1 MTFDSRIGPPR
12 AAPAMRR
19 PPVTDWV
26 TAYPAHKRRTF
37 LPKFDGVYYAAML
50 SPVLVTAGSTYASIF
65 LGGQG
70 AAYYIFVLCGFALG
84 LPLFVKDKALLK
96 SAQPVLLGIL
106 TLLLGIMI
114 LQSSLLRLSD
124 NYFDQAAIL
133 RTFSLVVAIGAATQF
148 AALEPRYFRI
158 ACILVVFIHLPLL
171 GYGVTS
177 WQQLAAD
184 ADEASRLGGD
194 VHTAV
199 WAELALGTFLTALL
213 SGKRWLMLVSGA
225 AGAALIAATQ
235 MRGVGLAAAFA
246 VVTYTY
252 FRWVR
257 RMPLPGW
264 LALGS
269 MAMIVA
275 AFYLDTTVNI
285 VSEALLLDDP
295 HRGLSSGFSGRFDN
309 WRLGWNLFVNYPLWG
324 VGPSHP
330 DANYTHNGYIK
341 VLAEYGGI
349 FGLVCFVALAKGLWN
364 ALRSGN
370 PGVSAGVIALMVFIS
385 SSPRYIN
392 FQLMPFVGIV
402 CVIAALIG
410 KSAKTATALP
420 AAKPTPL
427 RRQ

>member
-65 LGGQG
+65 LGRQG

-96 SAQPVLLGIL
+96 STQPVLLGIL

-171 GYGVTS
+171 GYGVMS

-275 AFYLDTTVNI
+275 AFYLDTIVNI

-410 KSAKTATALP
+410 KSAKTATAPP
-420 AAKPTPL
+420 ATKPTPL

>member
-1 MTFDSRIGPPR
+1 MTYDSRIGRSR
-12 AAPAMRR
+12 AAPTVPR
-19 PPVTDWV
+19 PPIADWV
-26 TAYPAHKRRTF
+26 TVYPAKNRRTF

-70 AAYYIFVLCGFALG
+70 AFYYAFVLCGFALG
-84 LPLFVKDKALLK
+84 LPLFIKDKTLLK
-96 SAQPVLLGIL
+96 SAQPALLAIL

-114 LQSSLLRLSD
+114 LQSSFLRLSD
-124 NYFDQAAIL
+124 NYFDEAAIL

-148 AALEPRYFRI
+148 AALEARYFSI
-158 ACILVVFIHLPLL
+158 ACILVVLIHLPLL
-171 GYGVTS
+171 GYGVMS
-177 WQQLAAD
+177 WRQLAAD
-184 ADEASRLGGD
+184 TDEASRLGGE

-213 SGKRWLMLVSGA
+213 TGKRWLMLVSGA
-225 AGAALIAATQ
+225 AGAALVAATQ
-235 MRGVGLAAAFA
+235 MRGVGLAGAFA
-246 VVTYTY
+246 VLTYTY
-252 FRWVR
+252 FRWLR
-257 RMPLPGW
+257 KMPLPGW
-264 LALGS
+264 LLLGS
-269 MAMIVA
+269 MTMIIA
-275 AFYLDTTVNI
+275 TYYLDTIVNI

-295 HRGLSSGFSGRFDN
+295 HRGLSTGFSGRFDN
-309 WRLGWNLFVNYPLWG
+309 WRLGWNLFANYPLWG

-341 VLAEYGGI
+341 VLAEYGGV
-349 FGLVCFVALAKGLWN
+349 FGLVCFFALAKGLWN

-370 PGVSAGVIALMVFIS
+370 PGVAAGVISLMVFIS

-410 KSAKTATALP
+410 KDGKTTNARP
-420 AAKPTPL
+420 ASKPTPL
-427 RRQ
+427 QAQ